1 MQERKVLKA
10 GLVGSGFSARFHYEA
25 LERVYGLDCR
35 VAGVY
40 SPTAENCRRFAS
52 ERGLEAFDGLDALIE
67 ATDVVHIC
75 TPPSTHEPVA
85 CEALAADRSVII
97 EKPFTGYFGEGSDS
111 GDFDGRS
118 FDRERG
124 LYGALA
130 SIQRI
135 REAERRSRGTVMYAE
150 NWVYAPAIQ
159 KEREILEKTGA
170 QILWIHGEEAHSG
183 SHSPYYGI
191 WKYSGGGALMGKGVH
206 PLTAAL
212 YLKQVEGRA
221 RDGVPIRPASVS
233 CRTHFVTGSENYR
246 DAGHLRT
253 GYQDIEDFAG
263 IHVTFEDGMCA
274 DVFASELVLGGV
286 HNWLEVCANNH
297 RTLCNINP
305 NTAMQTYNPEESQFN
320 DIYVVEKTGTKQGWA
335 FTSPDE
341 DWFTGYQHEMQA
353 FYQDIASGREPES
366 GSLLGGD
373 TIATVYAGYLSAARG
388 GQEVTVPR
396 VE

>member
-1 MQERKVLKA
+1 MQERTLLEA

-25 LERVYGLDCR
+25 LKRVHGLDCR

-40 SPTAENCRRFAS
+40 SPTAENCRGFAS
-52 ERGLEAFDGLDALIE
+52 ERGIEAYESLDALID
-67 ATDVVHIC
+67 AVDVVHIC
-75 TPPSTHEPVA
+75 TPPSTHEPIA
-85 CEALAADRSVII
+85 CTALSAGRSVII
-97 EKPFTGYFGEGSDS
+97 EKPFTGYFGEGEK
-111 GDFDGRS
+111 DFDGRT

-124 LYGALA
+124 LEHALA
-130 SIQRI
+130 GVQRI
-135 REAERRSRGTVMYAE
+135 REAEHRSRGMVMYAE
-150 NWVYAPAIQ
+150 NWVYAPAVQ
-159 KEREILEKTGA
+159 KEREVLEKTGG
-170 QILWIHGEEAHSG
+170 QIVWMHGEEAHSG

-191 WKYSGGGALMGKGVH
+191 WKYSGGGSLMGKGVH

-221 RDGVPIRPASVS
+221 RDGKPIRPVSVS
-233 CRTHFVTGSENYR
+233 CRTHLVTGSKTYR
-246 DAGHLRT
+246 DSGYLRT
-253 GYQDIEDFAG
+253 GYHDIEDFAG

-353 FYQDIASGREPES
+353 FYNDVASGRAPES

-373 TIATVYAGYLSAARG
+373 TIATVYAGYLSASRRA
-388 GQEVTVPR
+388 QEVDIPR
-396 VE
+396 VQ

>member
-1 MQERKVLKA
+1 MQNRMELKA
-10 GLVGSGFSARFHYEA
+10 GLVGSGFSARFHCEA
-25 LERVYGLDCR
+25 LERVYGMECT

-40 SPTAENCRRFAS
+40 SPTREKREKFAS
-52 ERGLEAFDGLDALIE
+52 KRGLTAFNTIEDLIE
-67 ATDVVHIC
+67 AVDVVHIC
-75 TPPSTHEPVA
+75 TPPSTHEPLA
-85 CEALAADRSVII
+85 CKALAAGRHVII
-97 EKPFTGYFGEGSDS
+97 EKPFTGYFGDGDDS
-111 GDFDGRS
+111 FDGRS
-118 FDRERG
+118 FDRETG
-124 LYGALA
+124 LQRALE
-130 SIQRI
+130 SVGRI
-135 REAERRSRGTVMYAE
+135 REAERHSSARVMYAE
-150 NWVYAPAIQ
+150 NWVYAPAVQ
-159 KEREILEKTGA
+159 KEREILEKTGG
-170 QILWIHGEEAHSG
+170 QILWLHGEEAHSG

-191 WKYSGGGALMGKGVH
+191 WKYSGGGSLMGKGVH

-212 YLKQVEGRA
+212 YLKQVEGRV
-221 RDGVPIRPASVS
+221 RDGTPIRPASVS
-233 CRTHFVTGSENYR
+233 CRTRRVTASENYR
-246 DAGHLRT
+246 DLGYLRT
-253 GYQDIEDFAG
+253 GYEDVEDFAG

-305 NTAMQTYNPEESQFN
+305 NTAMQTYNPEDSQFN

-353 FYQDIASGREPES
+353 FYQDVAAGRPAES

-373 TIATVYAGYLSAARG
+373 TIATVYAGYLSAARSG
-388 GQEVTVPR
+388 KDVNVPR